1 MDIKKQ
7 QNPVYES
14 VAKQI
19 TELIKSG
26 ELQQGDKLP
35 SERNLAEKFKVSRSS
50 VREAIKAL
58 VHKNLVESKRGDGT
72 YICAHIDADIIEA
85 FTEAFAD
92 QKKRLS
98 DIFQFRKVIEPQIAA
113 LAAISIDDETLNRMK
128 VIVCNQE
135 IRIRS
140 GQGAG
145 DLDTEFHLEIAKASG
160 NSIFPDMMEA
170 LSKIIKES
178 RSQSLQNTTR
188 LQKSMTAHFDLLK
201 AFEKHDSA
209 LAQKIMRQ
217 HIEDV
222 ESAATGSDSL

>member
-1 MDIKKQ
+1 M

-19 TELIKSG
+19 MELIKSG

-35 SERNLAEKFKVSRSS
+35 SERSFAEKFKVSRSS
-50 VREAIKAL
+50 VREAIKVL
-58 VHKNLVESKRGDGT
+58 IHKNMVKSKRGDGT
-72 YICAHIDADIIEA
+72 YICDGIDADIIEA
-85 FTEAFAD
+85 FTEVFAD

-98 DIFQFRKVIEPQIAA
+98 DIFQFRKIIEPEIAA

-140 GQGAG
+140 GK
-145 DLDTEFHLEIAKASG
+145 DTSKLDEQFHREIAIASG
-160 NSIFPDMMEA
+160 NSIFTDMMEA
-170 LSKIIKES
+170 LSKIMEES
-178 RSQSLQNTTR
+178 RSLPLQNKKR
-188 LQKSMTAHFDLLK
+188 VKKSMTAHFDLLK
-201 AFEKHDSA
+201 AFERHDSE
-209 LAQKIMRQ
+209 LAKKIMRQ

-222 ESAATGSDSL
+222 ESAATDSDSLEKD